1 LEDDQIRKINPYPA
15 IESIQVARSIGLVQ
29 LFDAG
34 LIIKPMSEF
43 PHDDFAKS
51 YLIELLSLIG
61 YAKANYPLKSETL
74 AADLWFELSPQQQ
87 ERVSQ
92 LGLLGQLMTKN
103 SLIEVFRN
111 PATLVEIRACQR
123 KLSILEGRLIR
134 QAKRN
139 QRNLKEEEL
148 PELWLIMPTTSSAVK
163 AKFGISRTDES
174 GIYRFPEGQRV
185 GLIVVHQLALTEET
199 RWLRMLGRNGK
210 QQQAIAEFG
219 QAPKD
224 NDLCASIEEILAS
237 YRTSLE
243 QNNSLSQEDEA
254 LIMQLSEAYLKRR
267 QEWREEARAEGL
279 AEGLAEGRQ
288 ESLRSVAL
296 GLLRE
301 GIAVAVIARTTGLSI
316 ETIEQLQPEIGH

>member
-1 LEDDQIRKINPYPA
+1 MHEINPYLA
-15 IESIQVARSIGLVQ
+15 IESIQSDQNIELVQ

-34 LIIKPMSEF
+34 STINSMSEF

-74 AADLWFELSPQQQ
+74 TADLWFELNPRQQD
-87 ERVSQ
+87 RMGQ

-111 PATLVEIRACQR
+111 PATLVEIRTCQR

-134 QAKRN
+134 QANRN
-139 QRNLKEEEL
+139 QRHLQEEEL
-148 PELWLIMPTTSSAVK
+148 PELWLIMPTASDAVR
-163 AKFGISRTDES
+163 AKFGATATDEL

-185 GLIVVHQLALTEET
+185 GLIVVHQLSLTEET
-199 RWLRMLGRNGK
+199 RWLRLLGRNGK

-219 QAPKD
+219 QAATD
-224 NDLCASIEEILAS
+224 DELYASIEEILAS

-243 QNNSLSQEDEA
+243 QNNPLSQEDEE

-279 AEGLAEGRQ
+279 AEGRQ
-288 ESLRSVAL
+288 EGQQEGRSVAL

-301 GIAVAVIARTTGLSI
+301 GIAIAVIARTTGLSI
-316 ETIEQLQPEIGH
+316 EMIEQLQREIGH